1 MEYKIYQPDL
11 KLSSLVDYYYH
22 SVGTFDG
29 VERTILP
36 DGRVD
41 LVFVLSAGVQ
51 LKDHQDSFRTVPGG
65 VLQARKKEVFPV
77 VYKGRVELLGI
88 RFRPRGCRVL
98 LGTPMSKLPEQP
110 LPIADVFNREAKE
123 LEDALFEIP
132 GAEDKI
138 KRIEKW
144 LIQQYS
150 KNDLRHHWEWDWLD
164 KLMQSSG
171 SVPLQTL
178 LPESDGN
185 YKRVQ
190 RFFRDQLG
198 ITPKSL
204 ARMLRMDAIHQE
216 LRMNNQAKVD
226 WMSLVVKY
234 GFYDQSHL
242 IREFQQLTGHSPE
255 QFVAKL
261 PQFI

>member
-1 MEYKIYQPDL
+1 MEYKIYQPNPTL
-11 KLSSLVDYYYH
+11 LSLVDYYYY

-51 LKDHQDSFRTVPGG
+51 LKDRQDDFHTVPGG

-98 LGTPMSKLPEQP
+98 LGMPMSELPEQP
-110 LPIADVFNREAKE
+110 VPMADVFNAEAKE
-123 LEDALFEIP
+123 LEESLFEIP
-132 GAEDKI
+132 DPRDKI
-138 KRIEKW
+138 SRVEQW
-144 LIQQYS
+144 LIHQYC
-150 KNDLRHHWEWDWLD
+150 KNDLKHHWEWDWLD

-171 SVPLQTL
+171 SVPLQIL
-178 LPESDGN
+178 LPDSDAN

-204 ARMLRMDAIHQE
+204 ARMLRMDAIHQD
-216 LRMNNQAKVD
+216 LRMNNQQKVD

-242 IREFQQLTGHSPE
+242 VHEFQQLTGHSPE

>member
-1 MEYKIYQPDL
+1 MEYKLYQPNP

-22 SVGTFDG
+22 SSGTFDG

-41 LVFVLSAGVQ
+41 LVFVLSAGIQ
-51 LKDHQDSFRTVPGG
+51 LKDRWDDFCTVPGG

-77 VYKGRVELLGI
+77 VYKGKVELVGI

-98 LGTPMSKLPEQP
+98 LGIPMAELPEQP
-110 LPIADVFNREAKE
+110 VPMADVFNAEAKE
-123 LEDALFEIP
+123 LEGSLFEIP
-132 GAEDKI
+132 RPEDKI
-138 KRIEKW
+138 KRIEQW
-144 LIQQYS
+144 LIQQYC
-150 KNDLRHHWEWDWLD
+150 KNDLRHQWEWDWLD

-171 SVPLQTL
+171 SVPLRSL
-178 LPESDGN
+178 LSESDAS

-204 ARMLRMDAIHQE
+204 ARMLRMDAIHQQ
-216 LRMNNQAKVD
+216 LRMNDQEKVD

-242 IREFQQLTGHSPE
+242 VHEFQQLTGHSPE